1 MFPYLLFVAL
11 FQEPRTFRRPARI
24 LLLDDCS
31 GDSRV
36 LAMLSLSD
44 AVQVRSSR
52 SGEAQTCYTVSA
64 RVGGLDVAGYVLGDA
79 LPAVKEFERL
89 RTAVP
94 PPPPPVSA
102 TSVSATSVSATSVGA
117 TPVSATPVA
126 GAVPIL
132 PVKAVQ
138 HYRKFGNFSATDVR
152 NRPVSLGGQQGKLI
166 LVCFWSP
173 HNQESSRELIVV
185 SKLYGQL
192 HRQGLDAVGISL
204 DLNRAEILDSMSEFG
219 VTFPNIAD
227 TYGLAG
233 REGIDAST
241 LPVTFLLNQQHEVVA
256 SGLHK
261 SNLESTVLRLMKE
274 Q

>member
-1 MFPYLLFVAL
+1 MLRSVPYLLFVAL
-11 FQEPRTFRRPARI
+11 FQEPASPARI

-64 RVGGLDVAGYVLGDA
+64 RVGGQDVAGYVLGDA

-94 PPPPPVSA
+94 PPPP
-102 TSVSATSVSATSVGA
+102 VSATSVSATSVGA